1 MPGFGTLLNA
11 AAIVLGGLLG
21 LMFRSKLSAT
31 LQENLVRAVALCC
44 LFIGIEGTIEQTMTI
59 VENGLR
65 AQGTMMAMG
74 SLIVGTLI
82 GSWMGIESGIVRF
95 GQWLKLKTG
104 SDKDQ
109 QFVSAFVTTSLTVCI
124 GAMAVVGAIKDGIA
138 QDYSILAAKSVL
150 DFVFVMAFA
159 ATLGKGCL
167 FSAIPVAIFQGLVTI
182 LSTFIEPYLT
192 AQAVSNLSLVGS
204 MMIFCVGVNIIWETK
219 FRVADMLPALLIAVV
234 WSAF

>member
-21 LMFRSKLSAT
+21 LMFRSKLSAA

-44 LFIGIEGTIEQTMTI
+44 LFIGIEGTIEQAMTI

-95 GQWLKLKTG
+95 GQWLKLKTR

-159 ATLGKGCL
+159 VTLGKGCL

>member
-21 LMFRSKLSAT
+21 LMFRSKLSAA

-44 LFIGIEGTIEQTMTI
+44 LFIGIEGTIEQAMTI
-59 VENGLR
+59 VENGIR

>member
-21 LMFRSKLSAT
+21 LMFRSKLSAA

-44 LFIGIEGTIEQTMTI
+44 LFIGIEGTIEQAMTI

-234 WSAF
+234 WSSF

>member
-21 LMFRSKLSAT
+21 LMFRSKLSAA

-124 GAMAVVGAIKDGIA
+124 GAMAVVGAIKDGIT